1 MASITKAR
9 EILDAEISFVSLVNK
24 AANKRQ
30 FLITKADD
38 GKARFETFGKI
49 ITKNAES
56 HYVTGV
62 VYEPMTEDTDGDFM
76 TADTI
81 AKTAYG
87 FMKNG
92 IGNDV
97 NHSFELQ
104 KGTKV
109 VESWI
114 AKADCEIEG
123 QTITKGTWL
132 MTVEI
137 TDSDLWEKVEKG
149 EITGFSMGGTGV
161 YSTEDTD
168 ISGGTAEVEK
178 EEKKSFLAKMAKLLG
193 IEGFIAKGEVKDSF
207 NDRAKGELFYQAWYA
222 LTRTLERYN
231 CQDGKY
237 EYENEESVVRE
248 ALTDFND
255 IVTDILLNEK
265 YIAKALK
272 PAAEVIAKSGK
283 KMSAKNKETLSGIY
297 ESLGEFMKEFD
308 EPESEDGSE
317 NEIEKEEVDMTKEE
331 VKKMIKETITEV
343 MNPEQAEPVAKSE
356 GETPVTMEAIAKMV
370 KEEVTKAMNP
380 EQAEPKQPEAPIT
393 AENIAKMVKE
403 AVTAAVEPIRKHTGM
418 PSHLSDGSTDVQKNE
433 EFYLHGIF

>member
-24 AANKRQ
+24 AANKRK

-38 GKARFETFGKI
+38 GKARFEMFGKI

-104 KGTKV
+104 KGTEV

-137 TDSDLWEKVEKG
+137 TDNDLWEKVEKG
-149 EITGFSMGGTGV
+149 EITGFSMGGTGT

-168 ISGGTAEVEK
+168 ISGGATEVEK

-207 NDRAKGELFYQAWYA
+207 NDRTKGELFYQAWYA
-222 LTRTLERYN
+222 LSRTLEKYN
-231 CQDGKY
+231 YKDEKF
-237 EYENEESVVRE
+237 EYENEEAVVRE
-248 ALTDFND
+248 ALTDFSD

-272 PAAEVIAKSGK
+272 PTAEVIAKSGK

-297 ESLGEFMKEFD
+297 ASLGEFVKEFD

-317 NEIEKEEVDMTKEE
+317 NENEKEDVDMTKEE

-343 MNPEQAEPVAKSE
+343 MNPETEPVAKSE

-370 KEEVTKAMNP
+370 KEEVAKAMNP
-380 EQAEPKQPEAPIT
+380 EQAEPEQPEAPIT

-403 AVTAAVEPIRKHTGM
+403 AVTTAVEPIRKHTGM
-418 PSHLSDGSTDVQKNE
+418 PSNLSDGSTDVQKNE

>member
-1 MASITKAR
+1 MASIKKAR

-38 GKARFETFGKI
+38 GKAKFETFGKI

-62 VYEPMTEDTDGDFM
+62 VYEPMTEDSDGDFM
-76 TADTI
+76 KAETI

-97 NHSFELQ
+97 NHSFKLQ
-104 KGTKV
+104 KGTEV

-137 TDSDLWEKVEKG
+137 TDDDLWEKVEKG
-149 EITGFSMGGTGV
+149 EITGFSMGGTGL
-161 YSTEDTD
+161 YSDEDTD
-168 ISGGTAEVEK
+168 LSGGGNTVEVEK
-178 EEKKSFLAKMAKLLG
+178 EEKKSFLTKMAKLLG
-193 IEGFIAKGEVKDSF
+193 LESSIVKGEVKDKFNERTKSQSF
-207 NDRAKGELFYQAWYA
+207 WEAFYA
-222 LTRTLERYN
+222 LQDTLEYY
-231 CQDGKY
+231 DHSIGKY
-237 EYENEESVVRE
+237 VFEEDEGKVRE
-248 ALTDFND
+248 ALSDFND
-255 IVTDILLNEK
+255 IVTELLTTETHIVK
-265 YIAKALK
+265 CIK
-272 PAAEVIAKSGK
+272 PTEELLAKSGK

-297 ESLGEFMKEFD
+297 NSLGEFMKEFD
-308 EPESEDGSE
+308 EPAEE
-317 NEIEKEEVDMTKEE
+317 NEEEKEEVDMTVEE
-331 VKKMIKETITEV
+331 VKKMIKESVAEA
-343 MNPEQAEPVAKSE
+343 MHPEQTEPVAKSE

-370 KEEVTKAMNP
+370 KEEVAKALNP
-380 EQAEPKQPEAPIT
+380 EQPAPEQSEAPLT
-393 AENIAKMVKE
+393 AENITKMIKE
-403 AVTAAVEPIRKHTGM
+403 AVTEAVEPIKKHTGM
-418 PSHLSDGSTDVQKNE
+418 PSNLSDGSPVAKSGE
-433 EFYLHGIF
+433 EHYMTGMF